1 LATAHA
7 AYYDIRNR
15 ATNNTQG
22 GQVINTQL
30 ERFLKATWASPVFGD
45 TFPSGHTPQRLA
57 WAEQQLGA
65 IAQTITQPLVTR
77 LLSGIPEVG
86 DKAMQHIVVSEIL
99 PKTLAFCPALTVG
112 DLEDVPRL
120 SAVTMA
126 VALMYWGD
134 QTMDRGDEATAEA
147 IMLLGN
153 DSPVAL
159 KKASAAAQARFSAL
173 SHIQEEID
181 QLARPEDAPFVVDC
195 FYEQVLHNEV
205 RMHELSLEYLASG
218 KSSAFLAEYA
228 LELAEIS
235 TISAGFPS
243 ISSALYAIYRQ
254 HDPSLVLLAKIYG
267 DPAMTNLLQVC
278 NVVVRL
284 WDELGDWEM
293 DSGYD
298 PSKGEFVINPFNQ
311 YDPAFVGRFCE
322 LAFIT
327 DTTQVASL
335 QKAFA
340 GFHDSKISRQEHGAY
355 VLATLRDHIRHYMAA
370 TVTDLPADARK
381 DYAQY
386 LTLCKRVMEIGW
398 VNQIGDIN
406 LSKG

>member
-1 LATAHA
+1 MA
-7 AYYDIRNR
+7 
-15 ATNNTQG
+15 Q
-22 GQVINTQL
+22 Q
-30 ERFLKATWASPVFGD
+30 
-45 TFPSGHTPQRLA
+45 LA
-57 WAEQQLGA
+57 WAKQQLGA
-65 IAQTITQPLVTR
+65 IAAAITGPLVGR
-77 LLSGIPEVG
+77 ILAGMPELG
-86 DKAMQHIVVSEIL
+86 EPASKRIVTGEIL

-112 DLEDVPRL
+112 DLDDVPRL
-120 SAVTMA
+120 GSVTMA

-153 DSPVAL
+153 DSPAVL
-159 KKASAAAQARFSAL
+159 EKASQAAQARFSAL
-173 SHIQEEID
+173 RHIQDEIS
-181 QLARPEDAPFVVDC
+181 QLALPEDAPFVVDC
-195 FYEQVLHNEV
+195 FYGQVLHNEV
-205 RMHELSLEYLASG
+205 RMHNLSLEYLASG
-218 KSSAFLAEYA
+218 KAAAFLAEHA
-228 LELAEIS
+228 SGLAEIS

-254 HDPSLVLLAKIYG
+254 HDPSLVPLTKIYG
-267 DPAMTNLLQVC
+267 DPVMTNLLQVC

-327 DTTQVASL
+327 DAAQVAAM
-335 QKAFA
+335 QQAFA
-340 GFHDSKISRQEHGAY
+340 SFHENKTTRQEQGSYILMA
-355 VLATLRDHIRHYMAA
+355 LREHIRSYMTAVVA
-370 TVTDLPADARK
+370 GLPAPARK
-381 DYAQY
+381 DYTQY

-398 VNQIGDIN
+398 VNRIGDIN